1 MDIVKSIFKY
11 KNKEIIVL
19 IHNNKPWFNA
29 KHVCNILNI
38 KYGKNAIKSQLKKK
52 YYKYLK
58 DIFDDYKIYPNA
70 QPKSFF
76 INESGLYSLVI
87 RSRKKEAQ
95 YFFDWIIEE
104 VLPSIRETGMYVAD
118 KKTKKEIDELNKII
132 DQKDAELKEKSLR
145 VLSLEN
151 NQKNKH
157 LCSKG
162 KYIYV
167 LKSSL
172 NDYIDEDKPDTLR
185 IGKTTKY
192 KIRLNTYNSG
202 LKDNTIVLYRAKTN
216 DISAVENCLK
226 GLLSKKVYRSYR
238 EYYNI
243 TLREAIRTIKKCIKL
258 TGSKLISE
266 DKFYH
271 KYKLSKSSRLNGFN
285 YGLSNNECQ
294 TNQTEQT
301 EQTDQKG
308 GTYSDPYHNEQTI
321 KSYTYYAGLYEA
333 FNNLMN
339 IMNV

>member
-1 MDIVKSIFKY
+1 MFK
-11 KNKEIIVL
+11 
-19 IHNNKPWFNA
+19 
-29 KHVCNILNI
+29 NIYI
-38 KYGKNAIKSQLKKK
+38 
-52 YYKYLK
+52 
-58 DIFDDYKIYPNA
+58 
-70 QPKSFF
+70 F
-76 INESGLYSLVI
+76 INYHMFIILSNLTSL
-87 RSRKKEAQ
+87 S
-95 YFFDWIIEE
+95 D
-104 VLPSIRETGMYVAD
+104 VL
-118 KKTKKEIDELNKII
+118 
-132 DQKDAELKEKSLR
+132 EKSLR

-185 IGKTTKY
+185 IGKTKKY

-202 LKDNTIVLYRAKTN
+202 IKDNTIVLYRAKTN

-243 TLREAIRTIKKCIKL
+243 TLREAIHTIKKCIKL

-285 YGLSNNECQ
+285 YGLSNTECQ
-294 TNQTEQT
+294 NN
-301 EQTDQKG
+301 QTDQKG
-308 GTYSDPYHNEQTI
+308 GTYSDFYNNENFADEVCPISFDNSLQKSSQTI

-339 IMNV
+339 IIKVN